1 MRIARATLPLFLLM
15 IAATL
20 RSQIQPCVPDCQS
33 NPFQGPFYHQ
43 IIVGGPCGSCPINVE
58 YYTRI
63 ACPGISNFQDFQIT
77 GVVAVAGNPCIAC
90 PIGPIIQEAT
100 LALIRDNPMGF
111 APIDPQDRGRCFS
124 NWRVSAAPCW
134 KGVQDGSTKPYPPFD
149 RIEPCSALDCCW
161 QQYEVCLL
169 ADGSKTVRSIG
180 GGSTGVTCEISIFC
194 TRVCEYLEFPTEKAI
209 Y

>member
-1 MRIARATLPLFLLM
+1 MTIRETAIRVTLPLFLLLM
-15 IAATL
+15 FSATL
-20 RSQIQPCVPDCQS
+20 RSQIQPCVPDCFD

-63 ACPGISNFQDFQIT
+63 ACPGSSNFQDFQIT
-77 GVVAVAGNPCIAC
+77 GVVAIAGNPCIAC

-111 APIDPQDRGRCFS
+111 VPVDPVDRGRCFS

-149 RIEPCSALDCCW
+149 RIEPCSRARL
-161 QQYEVCLL
+161 LL
-169 ADGSKTVRSIG
+169 ATIRSVPARGRLEDRSIDRRRIDRRDLPDHDLLHA
-180 GGSTGVTCEISIFC
+180 C
-194 TRVCEYLEFPTEKAI
+194 L
-209 Y
+209 